1 MVQRG
6 DCVAAGYARI
16 VHKQHQRIAFA
27 CFRVFWGEQVVAHG
41 FAGGFVGKLVL
52 GEVVKH
58 FVEGVRGVQRL
69 AADLHGG
76 FGGFER
82 GRGFLLF
89 ACFARAVFGGIAA
102 CFASGAA
109 LFDGKQRGGIVGVER
124 EGNVS
129 P

>member
-1 MVQRG
+1 M
-6 DCVAAGYARI
+6 
-16 VHKQHQRIAFA
+16 HKQHQRIAFA

-82 GRGFLLF
+82 GRGFLFF
-89 ACFARAVFGGIAA
+89 ACFARAVFGGGAA
-102 CFASGAA
+102 CFVGRVT
-109 LFDGKQRGGIVGVER
+109 LFHDEQRGGSIGVER
-124 EGNVS
+124 EGNFA